1 MNRSHVTLVACLV
14 YRFRPMI
21 PVGRDINVKRFL
33 IIFALVVGL
42 HAVAVGQDPRQPPP
56 SPGAPK
62 PGGRSG
68 IDFGGKVRDELLP
81 NPYRFNAALSV
92 VMQAVPEVI
101 KQQKLTLDQ
110 EKSRPHEGL
119 FITTPYVFTRGNVV
133 SRAELE
139 RVSQLPVAEAR
150 SWASG
155 RYRLEIRVSPVEATT
170 TQVLVTAVIEGLAQ
184 DTLSSKWVP
193 CVSLGVLEN
202 DLLKALRNYI
212 DLQ

>member
-1 MNRSHVTLVACLV
+1 M
-14 YRFRPMI
+14 
-21 PVGRDINVKRFL
+21 KRVL
-33 IIFALVVGL
+33 ILFLVVMWL
-42 HAVAVGQDPRQPPP
+42 SAVALGQDPRQPPP

-68 IDFGGKVRDELLP
+68 IDFGGKARDELLP

-119 FITTPYVFTRGNVV
+119 FITAPTVFTRGNVV

-139 RVSQLPVAEAR
+139 RVAQLPVAEAR
-150 SWASG
+150 SWAGG
-155 RYRLEIRVSPVEATT
+155 RYRLEIRVSPAEATI
-170 TQVLVTAVIEGLAQ
+170 TQVLVTASIEGLAQ
-184 DTLSSKWVP
+184 DVLSSKWVP

-202 DLLKALRNYI
+202 DLLKALRTYI
-212 DLQ
+212 ELQ